1 MITVK
6 IDEDVALDMLMDRL
20 EYWTDDPT
28 TTELFRQM
36 YREYL
41 DERMFDGDNFDVM
54 AIVDNDYVN
63 WCTVIEEGDVLYDE
77 GKEVWDKGERDLT
90 SENGTVEAAIDGAYL
105 VRW

>member
-6 IDEDVALDMLMDRL
+6 IDEDAALDMLMDRL
-20 EYWTDDPT
+20 EYWTSDPT
-28 TTELFRQM
+28 TTELFEQM

-63 WCTVIEEGDVLYDE
+63 WCTVVEEGDDLFDE
-77 GKEVWDKGERDLT
+77 CKKVWDNNERDLET
-90 SENGTVEAAIDGAYL
+90 VNATVEASTDTAYL
-105 VRW
+105 IRY